1 VLARLSAHTPEQG
14 QKYRVHEIA
23 TSRRYD
29 FGMDLDA
36 KKASRIQLF
45 SFSTPQMRAFH
56 MSWLGFFVCFF
67 AWFAVA
73 PLMPVIKKEFGLSP
87 DQIAN
92 INIAAVGITILV
104 RLLIGPLCDKYGPRL
119 VYTSLLVVGAIPVIG
134 IALATSYP
142 TFLIMRLLIGAI
154 GASFVI
160 TQYHTSVM
168 FAPNVVGTA
177 NAASAGWGNAGG
189 GVTQTLM
196 PLVLASVLGFGLAQS
211 MAWRVSMLVPG
222 ALMLLVAVG
231 YWKYT
236 QDCPQG
242 NYKELLAHGVEIE
255 GGKKGG
261 WEIFKAASVNY
272 RVWMLFV
279 TYGCCFGIELFVH
292 NVAASYYVDHYK
304 LDLQHAGMAA
314 GSFGLLALFARAVG
328 GIASDRLAH
337 NKGLDARTR
346 LLGLLMLGEGA
357 GLLWFSHTDT
367 AGIAIV
373 AMITFGLFTHM
384 ACGATYALVP
394 FIDRKAL
401 GGVAGIIG
409 AGGNVGAVA
418 AGFLLKSVGD
428 VRQCF
433 AILGG
438 VVTAASLCAVAVRF
452 SPVHKANEQILYDK
466 ALAERLLSHGQTEE
480 LSALAAE

>member
-1 VLARLSAHTPEQG
+1 MNPSAA
-14 QKYRVHEIA
+14 KA
-23 TSRRYD
+23 T
-29 FGMDLDA
+29 
-36 KKASRIQLF
+36 RIQLF
-45 SFSTPQMRAFH
+45 SFATPQMRAFH
-56 MSWLGFFVCFF
+56 MSWLAFFVCFF

-73 PLMPVIKKEFGLSP
+73 PLMPVIKQDFNLTK

-104 RLLIGPLCDKYGPRL
+104 RLWIGPMCDKYGPRA
-119 VYTSLLVVGAIPVIG
+119 VYTGLLALGALPVLG
-134 IALATSYP
+134 VAFANSYP
-142 TFLIMRLLIGAI
+142 MFLFCRLLIGAI

-177 NAASAGWGNAGG
+177 NAATAGWGNSGG
-189 GVTQTLM
+189 GVTQSVM
-196 PLVLASVLGFGLAQS
+196 PWALAGAMGFGLGSS
-211 MAWRVSMLVPG
+211 MSWRVSMFVP
-222 ALMLLVAVG
+222 AVLMLVVARL

-242 NYKELLAHGVEIE
+242 NYKELLANGIVPES
-255 GGKKGG
+255 GKKGG
-261 WEIFKAASVNY
+261 WAIFKAASSNY

-292 NVAASYYVDHYK
+292 NVAASYYVDRFK
-304 LDLQHAGMAA
+304 LDLQSAGLAA

-328 GIASDRLAH
+328 GIVSDRIAQH
-337 NKGLDARTR
+337 RGLDARTT
-346 LLGLLMLGEGA
+346 LLFVLMLGEGF
-357 GLLWFSHTDT
+357 GLLWFASVSGVG
-367 AGIAIV
+367 AAV
-373 AMITFGLFTHM
+373 FAMIVFGLFTHM

-418 AGFLLKSVGD
+418 AGFLLKGVGD
-428 VRQCF
+428 VQQCF
-433 AILGG
+433 SILGG
-438 VVTAASLCAVAVRF
+438 VVVLLSVCAIAVRF
-452 SPVHKANEQILYDK
+452 SAEHKASEQALYQQ
-466 ALAERLLSHGQTEE
+466 AVAEREP
-480 LSALAAE
+480 LAAE